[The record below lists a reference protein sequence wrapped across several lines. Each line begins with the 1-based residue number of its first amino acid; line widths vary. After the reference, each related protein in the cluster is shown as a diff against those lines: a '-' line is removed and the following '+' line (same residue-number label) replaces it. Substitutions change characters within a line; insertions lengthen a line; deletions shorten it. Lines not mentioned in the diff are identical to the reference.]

1 MQVSY
6 HKMLDEIIEGCKRDE
21 RTAQKLLYERL
32 FPRMMGTCMRYAADR
47 DQATEILNKG
57 FLKVFTSVKD
67 YRKQDNTGIEAWIH
81 RIMVNTAIDH
91 LRAEIRHRHS
101 DIEQTIYMED
111 TADIVSDLTVD
122 EIMAM
127 VNSLTPA
134 YRAVFNLYVVEG
146 YTHPEIAKLL
156 EINEG
161 TSKSNLAKAKVK
173 LRKMIEQNRIVKTDE
188 YGRESQR

>member
-1 MQVSY
+1 
-6 HKMLDEIIEGCKRDE
+6 MLDEIIEGCKRDE

-32 FPRMMGTCMRYAADR
+32 YPRMMGTCMRYAADR

-57 FLKVFTSVKD
+57 FLKVFTGIKD
-67 YRKQDNTGIEAWIH
+67 YRKQDNSGIEAWIH
-81 RIMVNTAIDH
+81 RIMINTAIDH
-91 LRAEIRHRHS
+91 LRAEIRHRHT

-111 TADIVSDLTVD
+111 TADVVSDLTVD

-173 LRKMIEQNRIVKTDE
+173 LRKMIEQNRTVKTDE

>member
-6 HKMLDEIIEGCKRDE
+6 HKMLDEIIEGCRRGE
-21 RTAQKLLYERL
+21 RSAQKLLYERL
-32 FPRMMGTCMRYAADR
+32 YPRMMGTCMRYAADR

-57 FLKVFTSVKD
+57 YLKVFTAIKE
-67 YRKQDNTGIEAWIH
+67 YRKQDNTGIEVWMH
-81 RIMVNTAIDH
+81 RIMINTAIDH
-91 LRAEIRHRHS
+91 LRAEIRHRHAEV
-101 DIEQTIYMED
+101 DHTIYIED
-111 TADIVSDLTVD
+111 TADVVSDLTVD

-127 VNSLTPA
+127 VNALTPA

-146 YTHPEIAKLL
+146 YTHPEIAGLL
-156 EINEG
+156 DISEG

-173 LRKMIEQNRIVKTDE
+173 LRKMIEANRTVKTDE